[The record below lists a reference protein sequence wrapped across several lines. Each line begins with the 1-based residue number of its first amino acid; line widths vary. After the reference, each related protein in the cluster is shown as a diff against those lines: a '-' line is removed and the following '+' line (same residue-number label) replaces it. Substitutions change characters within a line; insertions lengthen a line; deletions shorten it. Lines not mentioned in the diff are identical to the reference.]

1 VVRIGRDTFGPR
13 AGLLMALTVAATPP
27 VGGVGFLLFGR
38 QALSETPAM
47 AMVLLGVWCLIRSW
61 AGGAAA
67 WAIAGGVACGIGIL
81 SKSQF
86 AFALLPALALVS
98 AARWHLGLESWRRA
112 VAPASG
118 ALLDIFAW
126 WLLGLVATPPA
137 VQQSNSALLA
147 QGIEANIVTGLW
159 GASLSHQA
167 MARAAWCALAAAWGA
182 RRFAID
188 WRARRLSRGSWLVAT
203 LTIAVAI
210 NTAWFVLLSIG
221 WTRYAYLGWIAA
233 LMLSGLALCEGLALA
248 DEAAPSWARRR
259 WRAVAAALVGI
270 AVVSSLGPVFSGAGS
285 DGAERMSA
293 YIDANIGRGNVV
305 ETWEWELSGIGA
317 HTAFHFPGQRYVYLA
332 TYQQG
337 RKMPFVLPYDPL
349 QADPAYLLL
358 GPFGR
363 LTGIYPSDGIDAH
376 FDKVT
381 ELPPYVLYARR
392 RSQAGHTQ
400 TSTAFT
406 PNGAQTFRE

>member
-1 VVRIGRDTFGPR
+1 
-13 AGLLMALTVAATPP
+13 
-27 VGGVGFLLFGR
+27 
-38 QALSETPAM
+38 M
-47 AMVLLGVWCLIRSW
+47 AM
-61 AGGAAA
+61 
-67 WAIAGGVACGIGIL
+67 
-81 SKSQF
+81 
-86 AFALLPALALVS
+86 
-98 AARWHLGLESWRRA
+98 
-112 VAPASG
+112 
-118 ALLDIFAW
+118 
-126 WLLGLVATPPA
+126 
-137 VQQSNSALLA
+137 
-147 QGIEANIVTGLW
+147 
-159 GASLSHQA
+159 
-167 MARAAWCALAAAWGA
+167 AAWCALAAAWGA

-188 WRARRLSRGSWLVAT
+188 WRARRLSPGSWLVAT

-210 NTAWFVLLSIG
+210 NTAWFVLSSIG

-259 WRAVAAALVGI
+259 WRAVVAALVGI
-270 AVVSSLGPVFSGAGS
+270 AVVLSLGPVFSGAGS
-285 DGAERMSA
+285 DGAARMSA

-349 QADPAYLLL
+349 QADPAYLLI

-392 RSQAGHTQ
+392 RSQAGPTQ

-406 PNGAQTFRE
+406 PNGAQAFRD